1 MKSLARS
8 FASVASGVL
17 FGVFMATLL
26 VLHPE
31 PQIPHSYETTS
42 VHYDINQKQ
51 AIRRSVNSSVRV
63 VSMDLLKGNISTL
76 SGTYFTFRGKF
87 YVLSSAH
94 GVLNGC
100 AGLLAFHD
108 KQSVPCVKMVV
119 LDKDTDY
126 VIFEVEELAG
136 RIPIKL
142 PGALANWKKSYNL
155 LDKTY
160 YTGYPNSMGP
170 TTWTG
175 NISGFTGDYLII
187 QSYAWSGAS
196 GSGVFDERGEL
207 IGIIMALDVGT
218 TEFGYQILNSFVIV
232 VPVWKMNFGYLLE

>member
-1 MKSLARS
+1 MKSLVKS
-8 FASVASGVL
+8 IISVVSGVL

-26 VLHPE
+26 ILHPE
-31 PQIPHSYETTS
+31 PQIPHSYETVS
-42 VHYDINQKQ
+42 KHYDINQKQ

-63 VSMDLLKGNISTL
+63 VSMDLAAGNISTL
-76 SGTYFTFRGKF
+76 SGTYFTFRDRF

-94 GVLNGC
+94 GVLNDC
-100 AGLLAFHD
+100 SGLLAFHD
-108 KQSVPCVKMVV
+108 QQSVPCIKMIVK
-119 LDKDTDY
+119 DKDKDY
-126 VIFEVEELAG
+126 VIFEVEEMVD
-136 RIPIKL
+136 RIPIKV
-142 PGALANWKKSYNL
+142 PRALASWKKSYNL

-175 NISGFTGDYLII
+175 NISGFTGDYLIV

-232 VPVWKMNFGYLLE
+232 VPVWQVDFGSLLE

>member
-1 MKSLARS
+1 MKSLAK
-8 FASVASGVL
+8 SVASVVFGVL

-31 PQIPHSYETTS
+31 PQTPHSYETIST
-42 VHYDINQKQ
+42 HYDINQKQ

-76 SGTYFTFRGKF
+76 SGTYFTFRDKF

-108 KQSVPCVKMVV
+108 KQSVPCVKIII
-119 LDKDTDY
+119 LDKDSDY
-126 VIFEVEELAG
+126 VIFEVKELAG
-136 RIPIKL
+136 RTPIKI
-142 PGALANWKKSYNL
+142 PRALASWKKSYNL

-232 VPVWKMNFGYLLE
+232 VPVWKMNFGSLLE